1 MRKPARLSVRLLCVL
16 LCALFI
22 LVSSAVAVALEDPA
36 ADAQATQF
44 AGTESRK
51 DLQLKFQVLL
61 TGVIGMQLI
70 LPVRTQQTEQT
81 VLARVVLPFEVKD
94 NPRGAFVHQMRHTLV
109 ATRHYAVQRMFFLP
123 LGSQGPPM
131 HAHA

>member
-16 LCALFI
+16 LCALF
-22 LVSSAVAVALEDPA
+22 LFVSGQIAVTLEDNDTSSQRA
-36 ADAQATQF
+36 QF
-44 AGTESRK
+44 ANTESRR

-70 LPVRTQQTEQT
+70 LPARVQQSEQT
-81 VLARVVLPFEVKD
+81 VLPRFVMPFVVKE
-94 NPRGAFVHQMRHTLV
+94 NPRGAFLHLMRHTLV

-131 HAHA
+131 LSHA